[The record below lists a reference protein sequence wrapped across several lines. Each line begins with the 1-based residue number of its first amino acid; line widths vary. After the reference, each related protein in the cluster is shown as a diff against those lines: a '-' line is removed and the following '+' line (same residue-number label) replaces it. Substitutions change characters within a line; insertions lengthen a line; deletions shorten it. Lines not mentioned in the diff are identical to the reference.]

1 MGLDICKS
9 KLEKQI
15 EFLPQSMVLYLKR
28 EDVSEKKD

>member
-15 EFLPQSMVLYLKR
+15 EVLPQLMVLYLKR
-28 EDVSEKKD
+28 EDVSEKKG